1 MSKTLD
7 AIRRRPYVLAVDDER
22 SQGNSIIITL
32 KQPFCYVGEK
42 DCGVQGFDNVT
53 DAKRGTAGANVYE
66 RTPDAGQSKGA

>member
-7 AIRRRPYVLAVDDER
+7 AIRRRPHVLAVDDER

-53 DAKRGTAGANVYE
+53 DAKRGTAASNVYE
-66 RTPDAGQSKGA
+66 RAPDVGQPTNA